1 MIGWGI
7 GVFVALSINERLKA
21 VRTALDLS
29 QRDFTKGIYTS
40 QSYYARIENGK
51 MEINDRLIEL
61 ICYKYGV
68 NREYLKEGTGE
79 MFSEIPTD
87 VKIDQLYQIFTEL
100 NPLFQDY
107 LIIQAKELM
116 KVQDKQGES
125 KTAKNLTILSEVI
138 SKRMTDG

>member
-1 MIGWGI
+1 
-7 GVFVALSINERLKA
+7 VALPVNERLKA

-51 MEINDRLIEL
+51 MAINDRVIEL

-79 MFSEIPTD
+79 MFSEIPAD

-107 LIIQAKELM
+107 LITQAKELM
-116 KVQDKQGES
+116 KVQDKQEQKPAQKG
-125 KTAKNLTILSEVI
+125 KKPQ
-138 SKRMTDG
+138 

>member
-1 MIGWGI
+1 M
-7 GVFVALSINERLKA
+7 ALSVNERLKA
-21 VRTALDLS
+21 VRTALNLS

-51 MEINDRLIEL
+51 MAINDRIIEL

-68 NREYLKEGTGE
+68 NREYLKEGMGE
-79 MFSEIPTD
+79 MFSEIPAD
-87 VKIDQLYQIFTEL
+87 VKIDQLYRIFIEL

-116 KVQDKQGES
+116 KVQEKQGQTPAS
-125 KTAKNLTILSEVI
+125 KGKNSVSCNFFCVNGTS
-138 SKRMTDG
+138 